1 MNIII
6 VLVYE
11 KAGIE
16 DPYFIQMTREKEP
29 KLMYITFFIFSSAVG
44 ILSGHY
50 YNSMKEKYEFFI
62 ETVNKHRNEIE
73 EKISKPKMTIRECLE
88 IIF

>member
-1 MNIII
+1 M
-6 VLVYE
+6 
-11 KAGIE
+11 
-16 DPYFIQMTREKEP
+16 
-29 KLMYITFFIFSSAVG
+29 G

-62 ETVNKHRNEIE
+62 ETVNKHRDEIE